1 VSGLEQPTL
10 ADIQA
15 AAGRIE
21 PYVHRTPVQSSELL
35 NDLCG
40 ASLFFKMENLQKVG
54 AFKARGASNAV
65 FSLPEED
72 AAKGVATH
80 SSGNHGAALAM
91 AASRR
96 GIKAHIVMPEN
107 APAVKKAA
115 VQAYG
120 GIVIDCEPTLA
131 AREQTLEQVIATTGA
146 HAVHPYH
153 DAQVIAGQG
162 TVGLELLEQISELD
176 AVVVPVGGGGL
187 LAGVATAV
195 KSINPGIEVIAV
207 EPAGADDAFRSF
219 GLGTLVAQK
228 NPDTIADGLRTS
240 LGKLNFEII
249 QQYVDTIIT
258 VDDASIIKAMK
269 LQWSRLKSVVEPSG
283 AVSFAGILEYP
294 ERFNGRRVAVVVT
307 GGNLDLDNLPW

>member
-1 VSGLEQPTL
+1 MSGLEQTSL

-15 AAGRIE
+15 AASRIE
-21 PYVHRTPVQSSELL
+21 PYVHCTPVQSSELL
-35 NDLCG
+35 SDHCG

-54 AFKARGASNAV
+54 AFKARGAANAV
-65 FSLPEED
+65 FSLDEEE
-72 AAKGVATH
+72 AARGVATH

-96 GIKAHIVMPEN
+96 GIKAHIVMPKN
-107 APAVKKAA
+107 APAAKKAA

-131 AREQTLEQVIATTGA
+131 AREQTLEEVVAATGA
-146 HAVHPYH
+146 HAVHPYN
-153 DAQVIAGQG
+153 DARVIAGQG
-162 TVGLELLEQISELD
+162 TVGLELIEQISDLD

-207 EPAGADDAFRSF
+207 EPTGADDAFRSF
-219 GLGTLVAQK
+219 GLGRLVSQQ
-228 NPDTIADGLRTS
+228 NPDTIADGLRGS
-240 LGKLNFEII
+240 LGTLNFEII

-258 VDDASIIKAMK
+258 VDDAAIVEAMK

-294 ERFNGRRVAVVVT
+294 ERFSGRRVAVVVS